1 MKLNELGGGNM
12 PVESTKYNP
21 KKLPLNIAIVGGGRA
36 CKFFLQLLKSESFPY
51 LDINLVGVC
60 DIKPQ
65 AEGLLMAKQMGIYTT
80 ENFKDLF
87 NIRDLD
93 GIIELTNNKE
103 VLLELIKLRPK
114 TVGIV
119 EHNIGRLL
127 RSLFLI
133 DQRLKSAEQQVTDEK
148 MISEFLIQQTNEPI
162 VVLNTDFTILE
173 ANEAYLKIT
182 GKTKAEVLGAYCHK
196 VFYDF
201 DAPCLNHKPE
211 YECPMVKTMKTG
223 ESAHV
228 IMDAPI
234 TSSRSGYFEI
244 VTYPVKNSAG
254 KVSRIIE
261 IQRDITKE
269 LSSRWEE
276 KVQKLKQDF
285 NYLIQEDRMISLGKL
300 VASCVHE
307 INNPIQ
313 GLLTFSHL
321 MEKILAEGSPTSEDL
336 EEFKEYLSMMT
347 PELER
352 CGKIVSGLLSFS
364 RETDLEYKRID
375 LNEVLQAVIALTH
388 HKLELQGIKLAVHL
402 HPAEL
407 WVRGNP
413 SRLEQCLLNLV
424 FNAMEAMPEG
434 GNLCVVSE
442 LDPVQNQVQVEIRDT
457 GSGIQAENLNHI
469 FDPFFTTKEAG
480 QGTGLGL
487 SIVFG
492 IVKNHSGD
500 IRVESEVGQGSSFL
514 LKFPY
519 LALSGNDMEEN
530 HGP

>member
-1 MKLNELGGGNM
+1 M
-12 PVESTKYNP
+12 PVASKNAYDH
-21 KKLPLNIAIVGGGRA
+21 KLPLNIAIVGGGRA
-36 CKFFLQLLKSESFPY
+36 CKFFLQLLKNQSFPF
-51 LDINLVGVC
+51 LDIHLVGVC
-60 DIKPQ
+60 DINPE
-65 AEGLLMAKQMGIYTT
+65 AEGLLIARQMGIYTT
-80 ENFKDLF
+80 NNFRDIF
-87 NIRDLD
+87 NIKGLD
-93 GIIELTNNKE
+93 GIIELTNSRE
-103 VLLELIKLRPK
+103 VLLELVQHRPK

-127 RSLFLI
+127 RFLYLTS
-133 DQRLKSAEQQVTDEK
+133 RELNSAEQQISREK
-148 MISEFLIQQTNEPI
+148 MISEFLIRQTDEPI
-162 VVLNTDFTILE
+162 VILNTDFTISE
-173 ANEAYLKIT
+173 ANEAYLKAT
-182 GKTKAEVLGAYCHK
+182 GKTRPEVIGAFCYK
-196 VFYDF
+196 IFYGF
-201 DAPCLNHKPE
+201 NSPCLNHKPE
-211 YECPMVKTMKTG
+211 YECPMIKTLKTG

-228 IMDAPI
+228 IMDTPAS
-234 TSSRSGYFEI
+234 SSRSGYFEI
-244 VTYPVKNSAG
+244 VTYPVKNPAG
-254 KVSRIIE
+254 EVRRVIE
-261 IQRDITKE
+261 IHRDITEE

-313 GLLTFSHL
+313 GLLTFSRL
-321 MEKILAEGSPTSEDL
+321 MENILAKGDPTSEDL
-336 EEFKEYLSMMT
+336 AEFKEYLSLMT

-364 RETDLEYKRID
+364 RETDMEYKRID
-375 LNEVLQAVIALTH
+375 LNEVLQAVIALTR
-388 HKLELQGIKLAVHL
+388 HKIELQGINLAL
-402 HPAEL
+402 HFHPSEL
-407 WVRGNP
+407 WVRGNA

-424 FNAMEAMPEG
+424 FNAIEVMPEG
-434 GNLCVVSE
+434 GSLAVASE
-442 LDPVQNQVQVEIRDT
+442 LDTSQNQVQVEIRDT

-487 SIVFG
+487 SIVYG

-500 IRVESEVGQGSSFL
+500 IRVASEVGQGSSFV

-519 LALSGNDMEEN
+519 LSPASSGREDS

>member
-1 MKLNELGGGNM
+1 M
-12 PVESTKYNP
+12 PVASNNVYPN
-21 KKLPLNIAIVGGGRA
+21 KLPLNIAIVGGGRA
-36 CKFFLQLLKSESFPY
+36 CKFLLQLLKNESFPY
-51 LDINLVGVC
+51 LNIHLVGVC
-60 DIKPQ
+60 DINSE
-65 AEGLLMAKQMGIYTT
+65 AEGLLMARQMGIYTT
-80 ENFKDLF
+80 DNFKDLF
-87 NIRDLD
+87 KIKGLD
-93 GIIELTNNKE
+93 GIIELTNSRE
-103 VLLELIKLRPK
+103 VLLELVKLRPK

-127 RSLFLI
+127 RSLYLTSL
-133 DQRLKSAEQQVTDEK
+133 QLNLAEQQINREK
-148 MISEFLIQQTNEPI
+148 MISEFLIHQTDEPI
-162 VVLNTDFTILE
+162 VILNSDFTIFE
-173 ANEAYLKIT
+173 ANEAYLTAT
-182 GKTKAEVLGAYCHK
+182 GKTRTEVIGAYCHK
-196 VFYDF
+196 IFYGF
-201 DAPCLNHKPE
+201 DSPCLNHKPE

-234 TSSRSGYFEI
+234 SSSRSGYFEI

-254 KVSRIIE
+254 EIRRVIE

-276 KVQKLKQDF
+276 KVQQLKQDF
-285 NYLIQEDRMISLGKL
+285 TYMIQEDRMISLGKL

-313 GLLTFSHL
+313 GLLTFSRL
-321 MEKILAEGSPTSEDL
+321 MENILAKGPPTPADL
-336 EEFKEYLSMMT
+336 EEFQEYLSLMT

-364 RETDLEYKRID
+364 RETDLEYKRIN
-375 LNEVLQAVIALTH
+375 LNEVLQAVIALIR
-388 HKLELQGIKLAVHL
+388 HKLELQGIKLTTHF
-402 HPAEL
+402 HPADL
-407 WVRGNP
+407 WVRGNA

-434 GNLCVVSE
+434 GNLGVASE
-442 LDPVQNQVQVEIRDT
+442 LDPARNQVQVEIRDT

-469 FDPFFTTKEAG
+469 FDPFFTTKDAG

-487 SIVFG
+487 SIVYG

-500 IRVESEVGQGSSFL
+500 IRVASEAGQGTSFV

-519 LALSGNDMEEN
+519 LSHSNNGTEDN
-530 HGP
+530 HGS

>member
-1 MKLNELGGGNM
+1 M
-12 PVESTKYNP
+12 PVDGTKNYP

-51 LDINLVGVC
+51 LNINLVGVC

-65 AEGLLMAKQMGIYTT
+65 AEGLLMAQQMGIYTT

-87 NIRDLD
+87 KIKNLD
-93 GIIELTNNKE
+93 GIIELTNSKE

-114 TVGIV
+114 TVGIL

-127 RSLFLI
+127 RYLFLI
-133 DQRLKSAEQQVTDEK
+133 DQQLKSAELQVTAEK
-148 MISEFLIQQTNEPI
+148 MISEFLIQQTDAPI
-162 VVLNTDFTILE
+162 VVLNTDFTIFE
-173 ANEAYLKIT
+173 ANEAYLKTT
-182 GKTKAEVLGAYCHK
+182 GKTKAEVLGAHCYK
-196 VFYDF
+196 VFYNF
-201 DAPCLNHKPE
+201 DAPCLHHKPQ
-211 YECPMVKTMKTG
+211 YECPMVKTLKTG

-228 IMDAPI
+228 IMESPI
-234 TSSRSGYFEI
+234 SSSRSGYFEI
-244 VTYPVKNSAG
+244 VTYPVKNATG
-254 KVSRIIE
+254 EVGRVIE
-261 IQRDITKE
+261 VQRDITKE

-285 NYLIQEDRMISLGKL
+285 TYLIQEDRMISLGKL

-313 GLLTFSHL
+313 GLVTFSRL
-321 MEKILAEGSPTSEDL
+321 MENILAGGAPTSEDL
-336 EEFKEYLSMMT
+336 TEFKEYLSMMT

-375 LNEVLQAVIALTH
+375 INEVLHAVIALTR
-388 HKLELQGIKLAVHL
+388 HKLELQGIRLATHFY
-402 HPAEL
+402 PAEL
-407 WVRGNP
+407 WVRGNA

-434 GNLCVVSE
+434 GNLDVVSQ
-442 LDPVQNQVQVEIRDT
+442 LHAAQNQVQVEIRDT
-457 GSGIQAENLNHI
+457 GSGIQPENLNHI
-469 FDPFFTTKEAG
+469 YDPFFTTKEAG

-487 SIVFG
+487 SIVYG

-519 LALSGNDMEEN
+519 LLPSNGLEDS
-530 HGP
+530 HGR